1 MTLELFGHTERAE
14 YEINRAAAFKDEK
27 DMVAQLVA
35 AGASPT
41 AAKALVKAVY
51 SEDKSKQGDKK

>member
-1 MTLELFGHTERAE
+1 MTLAPFGHTERAE
-14 YEINRAAAFKDEK
+14 YEIKRAAAFKDED

-35 AGASPT
+35 AGASPQ

-51 SEDKSKQGDKK
+51 SEKEGDKK

>member
-1 MTLELFGHTERAE
+1 MTLAPFGHTERAE
-14 YEINRAAAFKDEK
+14 YEIKRAAAFKDEE
-27 DMVAQLVA
+27 DIVAQLVA

-51 SEDKSKQGDKK
+51 SENKEGDKK